1 MKKKSLLIIAFA
13 WIPLFLSGCTTMDG
27 LNQKQAL
34 SIQGCIA
41 GGLGFGVLAYWK
53 YRDDSDREEK
63 IAIITAIGCM
73 GGAIVGYKIGE
84 RTEKYAD
91 AQSAAEAEIA
101 RNKKHTAELRNMNAT
116 VKSNIDEYRKQIE
129 NLKQSTFSQQE
140 KKAQREEIKKHVI
153 NQRNKVD
160 EALAEVES
168 ELILSNREYQERQS
182 DITVA
187 DKQLW
192 QQKLADLER
201 EKQILSGHATTLN
214 AMDTSI

>member
-1 MKKKSLLIIAFA
+1 VKKKSLLIIAFA

-41 GGLGFGVLAYWK
+41 GGLGFGALAYWK
-53 YRDDSDREEK
+53 YRNDSDRNEK

-84 RTEKYAD
+84 RTEQYAD
-91 AQSAAEAEIA
+91 AQSTAKAEIA
-101 RNKKHTAELRNMNAT
+101 RNEKHTAELKNINAA
-116 VKSNIDEYRKQIE
+116 VKSNIAEYRKQIE
-129 NLKQSTFSQQE
+129 NLKGSTFSEQE
-140 KKAQREEIKKHVI
+140 KRDQLKEIKKHVA
-153 NQRNKVD
+153 NQKNRVE

-168 ELILSNREYQERQS
+168 ELALSNREYLERQS
-182 DITVA
+182 EVTIA
-187 DKQLW
+187 DNNLW
-192 QQKLADLER
+192 RQKLADLER
-201 EKQILSGHATTLN
+201 EKMILSGHATTLN